1 VIVCFWIQG
10 RRGRKVDKISVTAK
24 GWVVVL
30 KQKASSDG
38 IEAPVGGR
46 CIVNKDKLLIG
57 AKLKKHLDRV

>member
-1 VIVCFWIQG
+1 MFLIQCRCG
-10 RRGRKVDKISVTAK
+10 RNVDKMSVTAK

-30 KQKASSDG
+30 KQNASSDG

-57 AKLKKHLDRV
+57 AKLKKHLNRV